1 MDGSS
6 EAEDPK
12 DFALP
17 HAYDDWEST
26 RGRRRAGG
34 VCQEFRDRAKATV
47 REVSQ
52 VTKAHVCAFMLSH
65 AQLSVTPWTV
75 AYQAPPS
82 IGFSRQE
89 YWNG

>member
-17 HAYDDWEST
+17 HAYDDWERQEKGW
-26 RGRRRAGG
+26 RGL
-34 VCQEFRDRAKATV
+34 QEFRDRAQATV

-52 VTKAHVCAFMLSH
+52 VTKAHVCAFVLSH

-75 AYQAPPS
+75 SYQAPLS

-89 YWNG
+89 YWNS